1 MDNIDVIDMMAKH
14 TQDLRS
20 SLTGDPSAATQ
31 AAWRLEDTSH
41 AMLLDYYAQQDD
53 DDAFTFDFSSEVKQ
67 K

>member
-1 MDNIDVIDMMAKH
+1 MNYDTYKMMLNH
-14 TQDLRS
+14 IQNLRS
-20 SLTGDPSAATQ
+20 SLSGEPSANTL

-53 DDAFTFDFSSEVKQ
+53 DDTFTFDFSSEVKQ

>member
-1 MDNIDVIDMMAKH
+1 MDNFEMMMKH
-14 TQDLRS
+14 TQDLRN
-20 SLTGDPSAATQ
+20 SLSGTPSAATL